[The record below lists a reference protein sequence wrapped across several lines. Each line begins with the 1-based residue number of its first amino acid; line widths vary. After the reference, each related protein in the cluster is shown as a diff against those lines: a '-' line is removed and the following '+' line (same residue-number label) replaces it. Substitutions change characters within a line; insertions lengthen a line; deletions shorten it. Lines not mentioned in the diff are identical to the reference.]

1 MTDFSELE
9 AHPGNR
15 DFERVNALVCMGW
28 KGTESAAVQEEP
40 TAELFIAEDK
50 SCEPAWTA
58 ASAELRLLQVY
69 GEARPTPVKRMLS
82 RSTTPARWRV
92 VFRLR

>member
-9 AHPGNR
+9 SHPGNR

-28 KGTESAAVQEEP
+28 EGTESAAVQEEP

-50 SCEPAWTA
+50 SFLACTWRAGF
-58 ASAELRLLQVY
+58 SLHS
-69 GEARPTPVKRMLS
+69 GEYE
-82 RSTTPARWRV
+82 
-92 VFRLR
+92 F